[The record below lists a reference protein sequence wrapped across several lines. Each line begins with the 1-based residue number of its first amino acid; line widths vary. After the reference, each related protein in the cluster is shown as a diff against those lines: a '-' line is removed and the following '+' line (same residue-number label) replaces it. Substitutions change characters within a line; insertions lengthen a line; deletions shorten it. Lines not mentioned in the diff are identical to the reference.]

1 MEKLN
6 LEGAYGWPEQQA
18 EYYRQK
24 KWWLDLTWADILD
37 RNVGWY
43 PDRIA
48 IIDDTT
54 RLTWT
59 ELRDKVDRLAWTL
72 KELGVKKND
81 RIIVQI
87 MNSHDYLVAFLA
99 MARIGAVELQALT
112 NHGEREISHFI
123 NMTDAVAWIVSLDD
137 KKKDLRGLINAVKP
151 KFPGLKHILAIGD
164 NIPEGCLDYNKLIAE
179 ATPPKDR
186 DYWDALRPDPN
197 HVYLIGLTGGT
208 TGLSKGVPRTYNDH
222 ILDGYGWDKS
232 QECSSSDVGMV
243 VTPFGHNLA
252 HVCVL
257 FPMLLEA
264 ATTVVANVPNPDRT
278 MEIIEKEKVTFFW
291 CVPTQLVRI
300 LNSPN
305 FDKYNLSSLR
315 FIGSGGAH
323 VPAELVRGVNER
335 IGCDFVNGFGM
346 IEGPCSLTRLYDTFE
361 AKMNTIGISTC
372 PYIDFKIID
381 PVTEEELPR
390 GKEGEMVCAGAHI
403 MQGYY
408 NTPREGLYTKD
419 GYFRSGDLAKMD
431 EIGRLSITGR
441 LKDVINRGGEK
452 ISATEIEEILIKDPR
467 IAESAVVAMTDKDMG
482 ERVCAFVMTKD
493 GTPITLEDVQK
504 IVEAAGLARFQWPER
519 VECIDSL
526 PLTNVGKPDKKKMRV
541 MIDDK
546 LKAEGKL

>member
-6 LEGAYGWPEQQA
+6 LEGAYGWPEQEA
-18 EYYRQK
+18 AYYREK
-24 KWWLDLTWADILD
+24 KWWLGQTWGDILD
-37 RNVGWY
+37 RNADWY
-43 PDRIA
+43 PNRMA

-54 RLTWT
+54 SLTWT
-59 ELRDKVDRLAWTL
+59 QLRDKVDRLAWSL

-87 MNSHDYLVAFLA
+87 MNSHEYLVAFMA
-99 MARIGAVELQALT
+99 IARIGAVELQALT

-137 KKKDLRGLINAVKP
+137 KKKDLRPLIASIKP
-151 KFPGLKHILAIGD
+151 KFPSVKHVIAIGQ
-164 NIPEGCLDYNKLIAE
+164 NVPEGCLDFDKIIAE
-179 ATPPKDR
+179 ANPPKDR
-186 DYWDALRPDPN
+186 DYWTAIRPDPN

-222 ILDGYGWDKS
+222 MLDGYGWTKA
-232 QECSSSDVGMV
+232 QECSSHDVGLV

-252 HVCVL
+252 HVCVM

-264 ATTVVANVPNPDRT
+264 GTMVIANIPNPDRT
-278 MEIIEKEKVTFFW
+278 MEIIQQHKCTFFW

-305 FDKYNLSSLR
+305 FDKYDLSSLR

-323 VPAELVRGVNER
+323 VPAELVRGTKER
-335 IGCDFVNGFGM
+335 IGCDFINGFGM
-346 IEGPCSLTRLYDTFE
+346 IEGPCAITRLDDTFE
-361 AKMNTIGISTC
+361 AKMNTIGIETC
-372 PYIDFKIID
+372 PYIHFKIID
-381 PVTEEELPR
+381 PITEVELPR
-390 GKEGEMVCAGAHI
+390 GKEGEMVCKGPHV

-431 EIGRLSITGR
+431 EVGRISITGR

-452 ISATEIEEILIKDPR
+452 ISATEIEEILMKDAR
-467 IAESAVVAMTDKDMG
+467 IAEAAAVAMTDKDMG
-482 ERVCAFVMTKD
+482 ERVCAYVVTKD
-493 GTPITLEDVQK
+493 GNAITLEEVQG
-504 IVEAAGLARFQWPER
+504 ICEAAGLARFQWPER
-519 VECIDSL
+519 VECVEGL
-526 PLTNVGKPDKKKMRV
+526 PLTNVGKPDKKKMRA

-546 LKAEGKL
+546 LKAEGKI